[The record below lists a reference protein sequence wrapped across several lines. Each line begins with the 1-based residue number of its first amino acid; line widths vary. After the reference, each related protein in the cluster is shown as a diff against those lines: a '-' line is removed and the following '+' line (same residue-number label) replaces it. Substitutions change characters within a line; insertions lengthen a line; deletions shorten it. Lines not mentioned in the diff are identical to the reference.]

1 MIPRGLR
8 DTHRERASVPP
19 QHKRVGS
26 APNGAV
32 RGDWDSDALHFGFG
46 ILKTL
51 AIIPPIFGVL
61 MLSLIAV
68 HPGHISKEFVEGL
81 RNRLC

>member
-1 MIPRGLR
+1 LWEGLENG
-8 DTHRERASVPP
+8 TP
-19 QHKRVGS
+19 HKRVGS

-32 RGDWDSDALHFGFG
+32 PGDWDSDALHFGFG

-68 HPGHISKEFVEGL
+68 HPGPISKEFVEGL
-81 RNRLC
+81 RNRLR